1 MGPGPRTSRTVYY
14 TATTLDGFLADEQD
28 SLDWLLSQDIDHAG
42 PMGYTSF
49 IDDVGALVMG
59 ATTYS
64 WVLDHQ
70 QRTGESWSYTQPCW
84 VLTHR
89 DLPLAAENVRLV
101 SADTADELRTV
112 HAEARA
118 AAAGDGGDGAEG
130 GKDVW
135 LVGGGGIAAA
145 LADLGLLD
153 ALMVSVAPVTLG
165 AGKRLLEGR
174 TDLVL
179 TRVEQNRAFACL
191 WYNVQRPG

>member
-28 SLDWLLSQDIDHAG
+28 SLDWLLSQDIDHDG
-42 PMGYTSF
+42 PMGYASF

-59 ATTYS
+59 ATTYA

-89 DLPLAAENVRLV
+89 DLPRATEDVRLV
-101 SADTADELRTV
+101 SADTAEELRAV

-118 AAAGDGGDGAEG
+118 VAEAAG

-174 TDLVL
+174 TDLTL
-179 TRVEQNRAFACL
+179 TRVERNRAFACL
-191 WYNVQRPG
+191 WYDVQRPG

>member
-1 MGPGPRTSRTVYY
+1 MGPGPRASRTVYY

-28 SLDWLLSQDIDHAG
+28 SLDWLLSQDIDHDG
-42 PMGYTSF
+42 PMGYASF

-70 QRTGESWSYTQPCW
+70 RRTGESWSYTQPCW

-89 DLPLAAENVRLV
+89 DLPQAADNVRLV
-101 SADTADELRTV
+101 HADTVEELRAV

-118 AAAGDGGDGAEG
+118 AAGS
-130 GKDVW
+130 KDVW
-135 LVGGGGIAAA
+135 LVGGGGVAAA

-174 TDLVL
+174 TDLSL
-179 TRVEQNRAFACL
+179 TRVERNRAFACL
-191 WYNVQRPG
+191 WYDVQRPG